1 MTLSSQNLCDPG
13 IRFHG
18 GHIKKKILSK
28 TTKRRNGLK
37 KKILSKSTKRTKGL
51 RKKILSKSDEKKK
64 LGFAYHAIFRKQW
77 QGPVMGAR

>member
-1 MTLSSQNLCDPG
+1 MEDGLN
-13 IRFHG
+13 
-18 GHIKKKILSK
+18 KKILSK

-37 KKILSKSTKRTKGL
+37 
-51 RKKILSKSDEKKK
+51 KKILSKSDEKKK